1 MITLLPFF
9 VVLVAGILFS
19 LLFARL
25 HLPWVIAMIAAG
37 IVIGPFGFGFL
48 EPDTT
53 LEFIGEVG
61 LIFLMFMA
69 GLETR
74 LSSFREYGRGV
85 AIISLLTSTIPAVA
99 GFMIGQFFGYGVN
112 ASLLL
117 GIIFIS
123 SSIAVVL
130 PSFESS
136 GLLTT
141 KLGRTAVAS
150 TVVNDVLSL
159 ILLSIFLQTTQAI
172 TPIPLPFFYVGLIL
186 SLFGL
191 RWAIPKIREIIHKYG
206 RRGDAFEKEV
216 QAIVVILLGTVVLFE
231 ALGLH
236 PITAAF
242 FAGLVLSESIKSIE
256 LKKKIHALS
265 YGVFIPVFFV
275 IVGTQTNL
283 GVFVRAGGA
292 LFLTISVVVLS
303 VSTKFLSGFVGAS
316 IAGFGAVQS
325 ILVGSATVPQLST
338 TLAVVFVARSLNLLD
353 EQVITSLIILSVVT
367 TFIGPFVIN
376 RAAAKLEKRV

>member
-9 VVLVAGILFS
+9 IILVAGILFS

-37 IVIGPFGFGFL
+37 IVIGPFGLGLL

-74 LSSFREYGRGV
+74 LSSFREFRRGIV
-85 AIISLLTSTIPAVA
+85 IISLLTSTIPAVA
-99 GFMIGQFFGYGVN
+99 GFLIGQFFGFGFN

-130 PSFESS
+130 PSLESS

-159 ILLSIFLQTTQAI
+159 ILLSFFLQTTQAI
-172 TPIPLPFFYVGLIL
+172 TPIPLPLFYVGLIL

-191 RWAIPKIREIIHKYG
+191 RWVMPKIREIVHKYG
-206 RRGDAFEKEV
+206 RQGGAFEKEV
-216 QAIVVILLGTVVLFE
+216 RAIVVILLGTVVLFE
-231 ALGLH
+231 VLGLH

-242 FAGLVLSESIKSIE
+242 FAGLVLSESIKSVE
-256 LKKKIHALS
+256 LKKKMHALS

-303 VSTKFLSGFVGAS
+303 VSTKFLSGFVGAA

-338 TLAVVFVARSLNLLD
+338 TLAVVFVARSLGLLD
-353 EQVITSLIILSVVT
+353 EQIITSLIILSVVT

>member
-1 MITLLPFF
+1 MVTLLPFF
-9 VVLVAGILFS
+9 IILVAGILFS

-25 HLPWVIAMIAAG
+25 DLPWVIAMIAAG
-37 IVIGPFGFGFL
+37 IVIGPFGLGLF

-74 LSSFREYGRGV
+74 LSSFREFGRGIV
-85 AIISLLTSTIPAVA
+85 IISLLTSTIPAIG
-99 GFMIGQFFGYGVN
+99 GFMIGQFFGLGLN
-112 ASLLL
+112 TSLLL

-130 PSFESS
+130 PSLESN

-141 KLGRTAVAS
+141 KLGRTTMAS

-159 ILLSIFLQTTQAI
+159 LLLSVFLQTTQTI
-172 TPIPLPFFYVGLIL
+172 TPIPLPLFYVGLIL
-186 SLFGL
+186 SLFSL
-191 RWAIPKIREIIHKYG
+191 RWAIPKIREIVRKHG
-206 RRGDAFEKEV
+206 RRGNAFEKEV
-216 QAIVVILLGTVVLFE
+216 RTIVVILLGTVAFFE
-231 ALGLH
+231 VLGLH

-242 FAGLVLSESIKSIE
+242 FAGLILSESIENPE
-256 LKKKIHALS
+256 LKEKLHALS

-283 GVFVRAGGA
+283 GVFVQTKGA
-292 LFLTISVVVLS
+292 LLLTIAIVFLS
-303 VSTKFLSGFVGAS
+303 VATKFASGFLGAA
-316 IAGFGAVQS
+316 IAGFNSIKS
-325 ILVGSATVPQLST
+325 ILVGFAMV
-338 TLAVVFVARSLNLLD
+338 
-353 EQVITSLIILSVVT
+353 LSVVT
-367 TFIGPFVIN
+367 TFIGPFAIN
-376 RAAAKLEKRV
+376 RTASKLDK